1 VKTGLL
7 RTRIAAVKSF
17 LPEAI
22 LDNQQLS
29 AESGWT
35 ADEIHSKT
43 GIRQRHVASKSQCTS
58 DLAAAAVRRVLDE
71 ASIPADNIEFLI
83 LCTQTPD
90 YILPT
95 TACLV
100 QAKLGLS
107 TSCAAFDLNLGCSG
121 YVYAL
126 AIADSF
132 ISSGLFQR
140 GIVATADTYTKYIH
154 AADRST
160 RTIFGDGAT
169 ATMVEIHSG
178 SGLSAFSFGTD
189 GSGANNFIIPAG
201 GTRLPST
208 EATKELTGD
217 KSGNQ
222 RTLENIYMN
231 GPEIFSFTLRR
242 VPEVINRTLKGAGM
256 TLSEVDWF
264 IFHQANGYMLEH
276 LRKKLG
282 IPGDRVLNR
291 LEDVGNTVSSSIP
304 LVIEHAL
311 SSGQLHPGQR
321 VLLVGFGVGYS
332 WGTVLW
338 TVSEA

>member
-1 VKTGLL
+1 
-7 RTRIAAVKSF
+7 
-17 LPEAI
+17 
-22 LDNQQLS
+22 
-29 AESGWT
+29 
-35 ADEIHSKT
+35 
-43 GIRQRHVASKSQCTS
+43 
-58 DLAAAAVRRVLDE
+58 
-71 ASIPADNIEFLI
+71 
-83 LCTQTPD
+83 
-90 YILPT
+90 
-95 TACLV
+95 
-100 QAKLGLS
+100 
-107 TSCAAFDLNLGCSG
+107 
-121 YVYAL
+121 
-126 AIADSF
+126 
-132 ISSGLFQR
+132 
-140 GIVATADTYTKYIH
+140 
-154 AADRST
+154 
-160 RTIFGDGAT
+160 
-169 ATMVEIHSG
+169 
-178 SGLSAFSFGTD
+178 
-189 GSGANNFIIPAG
+189 
-201 GTRLPST
+201 
-208 EATKELTGD
+208 LTGD